1 MIHNRYHL
9 KGGEDRVFED
19 EVSMLRQQDHV
30 VELYEEDSAKITGAF
45 ATLMVALSLIF
56 SIPSYIRVRKTIKR
70 HKPDVVHVH
79 NFFPLISPSVFY
91 ACSSLGVPVV
101 HTLHNYRSICP
112 TGLLLH
118 EGKVNERSVKE
129 GPFWTVPHKVY
140 RSSLIGTLLLAVSIF
155 VHQRIGTWRNKVDR
169 YLALTQFQRDKFVE
183 AGWPADKIRV
193 KPNFAQDRSLSEGDN
208 GKSGGF
214 TLFVGRLSHE
224 KGVDLLMEAWEQIDS
239 PLKIV
244 GNGPLMDTL
253 NSSANIN
260 VECLGHLAKEDVY
273 RLMAQADLLV
283 VASKC
288 YEAFGL
294 VIVEAFSCGTPVIA
308 PALGGM
314 PEIIQDGENGLL
326 YEPGNVSDMQTKIVE
341 LASNPERLERMGAR
355 ARETYLRRYT
365 ESQNCEMLV
374 TIYEELICGEC
385 SLKESLQ

>member
-9 KGGEDRVFED
+9 KGGEDRVFEE
-19 EVSMLRQQDHV
+19 EVSMLKQQGHF

-45 ATLMVALSLIF
+45 ATLMVALGLIF
-56 SIPSYIRVRKTIKR
+56 SIPSYRRVRQAIKQ

-101 HTLHNYRSICP
+101 HTLHNYRTICP

-118 EGKVNERSVKE
+118 EGKVNERSIKE

-140 RSSLIGTLLLAVSIF
+140 RGSLIGTLLLAVSIS
-155 VHQRIGTWRNKVDR
+155 VHRHIGTWRNKVDR
-169 YLALTQFQRDKFVE
+169 YVALTQFQRDKFVE

-193 KPNFAQDRSLSEGDN
+193 KPNFAQDRSLGEGDSR
-208 GKSGGF
+208 KSGGF

-224 KGVDLLMEAWEQIDS
+224 KGVDLVLEAWEQIDL

-244 GNGPLMDTL
+244 GDGPLMDSL
-253 NSSANIN
+253 NSSAKRN
-260 VECLGHLAKEDVY
+260 VEPLGHLAKEDVY

-326 YEPGNVSDMQTKIVE
+326 FEPGNVSDMQSKIVE
-341 LASNPERLERMGAR
+341 LTSNPERLERMGAR
-355 ARETYLRRYT
+355 ARETYLSRYT

-374 TIYEELICGEC
+374 TIYEELICGER
-385 SLKESLQ
+385 SSKESSQ